1 MGAAMVSELTAQ
13 PVAQPAVAPV
23 EMPAPAPAEI
33 PTVNEAAPV
42 QPEIPSIDAVQAIT
56 PEPVSEPAPA
66 MPEVQPVEQPTVQSV
81 EQPTV
86 QPVTEPAGNTAEI
99 NQEDLETPEALNLE
113 KTTVSI
119 YGGANPLEGTQN
131 LTPVDDV
138 AKPIYGGANPD
149 DNKQNEKQAHTP
161 SAEMPA
167 SAAPS
172 IPMEEPTPAPQ
183 AEPVK
188 VETTETIE
196 QL

>member
-1 MGAAMVSELTAQ
+1 M
-13 PVAQPAVAPV
+13 
-23 EMPAPAPAEI
+23 
-33 PTVNEAAPV
+33 NEAAPV

-86 QPVTEPAGNTAEI
+86 QPVAEPAGNTAEI

-138 AKPIYGGANPD
+138 AKPIYGGANPAD
-149 DNKQNEKQAHTP
+149 IKPMETQAPAP

-172 IPMEEPTPAPQ
+172 IPMEEPTPAPAPQ